1 MNKLINVMAAAI
13 ALGGVVPVLAA
24 SSVDVNVKGS
34 ITPAA
39 CTPALSG
46 GGVVDHGKISR
57 KDLNQ
62 GNVPTA
68 LPVATLR
75 LSVECAAPTMVAI
88 RSSDNRAGTSG
99 EGGIPGMA
107 ENFGLG
113 LVDDKKVGWYMLK
126 TANGQADGVDR
137 PIIESSTGTSWSDA
151 THPGLIWQVNSMR
164 ALSTSA
170 GSDAAPV
177 PLRAMAM
184 DVHVDTFIVRL
195 QSLPPLGEQF
205 PLDGSATLDV
215 VYL

>member
-1 MNKLINVMAAAI
+1 MNKLINVMAAVI
-13 ALGGVVPVLAA
+13 ALGGVGQVLAA
-24 SSVDVNVKGS
+24 SNVELNVNGR

-57 KDLNQ
+57 KDLNP

-75 LSVECAAPTMVAI
+75 LSVECAAPTLIAI
-88 RSSDNRAGTSG
+88 KSRDNRAGSSG
-99 EGGIPGMA
+99 EEFIGKR

-113 LVDDKKVGWYMLK
+113 LVDGDKKVGWYLLK
-126 TANGQADGVDR
+126 TLNGQADGVDR
-137 PIIESSTGTSWSDA
+137 PMIESDDGASWSDA
-151 THPGLIWQVNSMR
+151 THPDLVWQVEGMR
-164 ALSTSA
+164 SVSERA
-170 GSDAAPV
+170 GSDSAPL
-177 PLRAMAM
+177 PLKAMSM
-184 DVHVDTFIVRL
+184 DVRVETMIVRL
-195 QSLPPLGEQF
+195 QFLPPLGEDI

>member
-1 MNKLINVMAAAI
+1 MKKLVNLMAAVI
-13 ALGGVVPVLAA
+13 ACASVGQGMAA
-24 SSVDVNVKGS
+24 SSVDLSVRGS

-62 GNVPTA
+62 SNKPTE
-68 LPVATLR
+68 LPLATLR
-75 LSVECAAPTMVAI
+75 LSIECSAPTMVAI
-88 RSSDNRAGTSG
+88 KSRDNRAGSSG
-99 EGGIPGMA
+99 EDTIGQP
-107 ENFGLG
+107 NFGLG
-113 LVDDKKVGWYMLK
+113 LVGDKKVGWYLLK

-137 PIIESSTGTSWSDA
+137 PVIESSDGVSWSDA

-164 ALSTSA
+164 TLSASL
-170 GSDAAPV
+170 GSDAAPL
-177 PLRAMAM
+177 PSRAMAM
-184 DVHVDTFIVRL
+184 DIQVQTTISRTQH
-195 QSLPPLGEQF
+195 LPPLDQEF

>member
-1 MNKLINVMAAAI
+1 MSKFISVMTAAI
-13 ALGGVVPVLAA
+13 ALGGVGQVLAA
-24 SSVDVNVKGS
+24 SNMDLNVKGS

-62 GNVPTA
+62 ANVPTA

-75 LSVECAAPTMVAI
+75 LSVECAAPTLVAI
-88 RSSDNRAGTSG
+88 QSRDNRAGTSG
-99 EGGIPGMA
+99 EGGVPGST

-113 LVDDKKVGWYMLK
+113 LVGDKKVGWYLLK
-126 TANGQADGVDR
+126 TVNGQADGVDR
-137 PIIESSTGTSWSDA
+137 PIIESNNGTSWSDA

-170 GSDAAPV
+170 GSDAAPM

-184 DVHVDTFIVRL
+184 DVQVDTFIVRI
-195 QSLPPLGEQF
+195 QHLPPLREEF

>member
-1 MNKLINVMAAAI
+1 MKMLINVMAAAI

-75 LSVECAAPTMVAI
+75 LSVECAAPTLIAI
-88 RSSDNRAGTSG
+88 KSRDNRAGSSG
-99 EGGIPGMA
+99 EEFIGKR

-113 LVDDKKVGWYMLK
+113 LVDGNKKVGWYLLK
-126 TANGQADGVDR
+126 TLNGQADGVDR
-137 PIIESSTGTSWSDA
+137 PMIESYDGASWSDA
-151 THPGLIWQVNSMR
+151 THPDLVWQVAGMR
-164 ALSTSA
+164 SLSESA
-170 GSDAAPV
+170 GSDAV
-177 PLRAMAM
+177 PLPLKAMSM
-184 DVHVDTFIVRL
+184 DVRVETMIVRL
-195 QSLPPLGEQF
+195 QYLPSLGEEI